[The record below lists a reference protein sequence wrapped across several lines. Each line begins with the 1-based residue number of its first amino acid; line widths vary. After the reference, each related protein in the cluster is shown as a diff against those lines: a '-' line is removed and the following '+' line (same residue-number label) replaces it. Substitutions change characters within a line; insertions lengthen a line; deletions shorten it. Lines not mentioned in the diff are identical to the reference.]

1 MTAVNPWARRLAGR
15 RGWSWRRLFQVKTL
29 VLTLVAAIVI
39 YLALVPLIYLLWGAF
54 VDGDGFTLDAFAR
67 AYGDSSLGLGTLV
80 SNTLWFSI
88 FATLVSVVVG
98 TALAYL
104 TERTDVP
111 FRGLIFGISLVPEI
125 VPGILY
131 TIAWIFLGSPR
142 IGLINGWLEPIF
154 GPGAVNVFSMPGM
167 IFVQGFDGVPLV
179 YLLMFAAFRSI
190 DPSLEETAFMSGAS
204 LREVVARITI
214 PTVAPAIFGAL
225 LITGIR
231 NIESFE
237 TPALLGMPGGIWVFT
252 SRIWWAL
259 GRLPPD
265 YGQAAAYSISLL
277 LISAVGVYFYSR
289 LSKRGKAFQTV
300 TGKGFRPARMRL
312 GRWRWPIGIAAL
324 AYTAVAVV
332 LPVLVLVYLSFQPFY
347 SLPSIS
353 SLTNMTTKN
362 YAYIFSQDL
371 TLRSFRNSVL
381 LGIAA
386 ATAVMF
392 LGAVTSWMVIRTK
405 VRGRWALDSISFL
418 PLVIP
423 GLVLG
428 VALIFLYLR
437 FPLAIYGTSWILL
450 IAYVTRFMPYG
461 VRYIA
466 TSMFQIGSEL
476 EESAQT
482 SGASW
487 WEMFR
492 HVTLPLLAPSL
503 IAGWVFVLMI
513 SVRELSAS
521 ILLYSPG
528 HELLSVSI
536 WSLYQAGQL
545 GALSALGMIMISLLV
560 ILILAARKLGGRIGI
575 GPGI

>member
-1 MTAVNPWARRLAGR
+1 MTANATSARRLAGH
-15 RGWSWRRLFQVKTL
+15 RGWSWSRLFQVKTI
-29 VLTLVAAIVI
+29 VLTLVAATVA

-54 VDGDGFTLDAFAR
+54 VDGDGFTLDAFTR
-67 AYGDSSLGLGTLV
+67 AYGDSRLGIGTLV
-80 SNTLWFSI
+80 ANTLWFSI
-88 FATLVSVVVG
+88 FSTLLSVVVG

-111 FRGLIFGISLVPEI
+111 FRKLIFAVSLVPEI

-131 TIAWIFLGSPR
+131 TIAWIFLASPR
-142 IGLINGWLEPIF
+142 IGLINSWLEPIF
-154 GPGAVNVFSMPGM
+154 GPGTVDVFSMPGM
-167 IFVQGFDGVPLV
+167 IFVQGVDGVPLV
-179 YLLMFAAFRSI
+179 YLLMYAAFRSI
-190 DPSLEETAFMSGAS
+190 DPSLEETAFMSGAR
-204 LREVVARITI
+204 LREVVTRITI
-214 PTVAPAIFGAL
+214 PMAAPAIFGAL
-225 LITGIR
+225 LITLIR

-237 TPALLGMPGGIWVFT
+237 TPALLGMPDGIWVFT

-277 LISAVGVYFYSR
+277 LISGVGVYIYSR
-289 LSKRGKAFQTV
+289 LSRRGKAFQTV

-312 GRWRWPIGIAAL
+312 GRARWPIGIAVL
-324 AYTAVAVV
+324 VYLLIAVA

-347 SLPSIS
+347 QVPTLEA
-353 SLTNMTTKN
+353 LRTMNADN
-362 YAYIFSQDL
+362 YRYIFSQD
-371 TLRSFRNSVL
+371 TTVRAFANSTI
-381 LGIAA
+381 LGVGASAA
-386 ATAVMF
+386 VVF

-405 VRGRWALDSISFL
+405 ARGRWVLDVLSFL

-437 FPLAIYGTSWILL
+437 FPLAIYGTVWILL

-476 EESAQT
+476 EESAET
-482 SGASW
+482 CGASW
-487 WEMFR
+487 WETFR
-492 HVTLPLLAPSL
+492 RVTLPLLAPGL
-503 IAGWVFVLMI
+503 IACFVFVLMI

-528 HELLSVSI
+528 QELLSVSI

-545 GALSALGMIMISLLV
+545 GALSALGMVMIGLLLV
-560 ILILAARKLGGRIGI
+560 LILVARKVGGKFGLGSGA
-575 GPGI
+575 